1 MEKTRI
7 MMPLYGYFPSDPRVR
22 KEVLSLVKNK
32 KNEIEII
39 CIEADTIHT
48 KIPRTKIVPL
58 MPSGKKRKRESVFGL
73 IKFWIL
79 TTLYLLRQEKGYII
93 HAHDLTALPPIILPR
108 LFKKTNH
115 VIYDSHEFFPEA
127 AHEELGVLFSIFFLY
142 LEKFCMKF
150 VTTVVG
156 ISPPQ
161 KYLMTKRYGKP
172 YILIPNYPSLE
183 TIKQIGKQT
192 PLKVHKDKIDI
203 ISHGVIRKSREYF
216 TLIDVM
222 KKLEK
227 RTDIALIV
235 IGDGPDF
242 EELQEYTKNLKLENV
257 TFLGRLPFTETFRY
271 LKGGD
276 IAIGMHDL
284 SFNSQMGCSNKLYE
298 CMAAGIPTIYSDLI
312 ASRYAM
318 DKAFVQPVNPTK
330 VDEIEKM
337 IIDLVADKELREKA
351 AKIGVELFKTTYNW
365 EKIIEPLVKLYD
377 SL

>member
-1 MEKTRI
+1 
-7 MMPLYGYFPSDPRVR
+7 MPLYGYFPSDPRVR
-22 KEVLSLVKNK
+22 KEVLSLVKDK

-39 CIEADTIHT
+39 CIEADKIHK

-73 IKFWIL
+73 IKFWII
-79 TTLYLLRQEKGYII
+79 TTLYLLRQEKGYVI

-108 LFKKTNH
+108 LFKKTNY

-127 AHEELGVLFSIFFLY
+127 AHEELGILFSIFFLF
-142 LEKFCMKF
+142 LEKICMKF
-150 VTTVVG
+150 VTTIVG

-172 YILIPNYPSLE
+172 FILIPNYPSLE
-183 TIKQIGKQT
+183 TIKQIGKQS

-227 RTDIALIV
+227 RTDIALVV

-257 TFLGRLPFTETFRY
+257 TFMGRLPFTETFRY

-312 ASRYAM
+312 ASRLVM
-318 DKAFVQPVNPTK
+318 DKAFIRPVNPTK
-330 VDEIEKM
+330 VDEIEKT
-337 IIDLVADKELREKA
+337 IIDLVADKEHREKA
-351 AKIGVELFKTTYNW
+351 AKIGVELFQTSYNW
-365 EKIIEPLVKLYD
+365 EKIIQPLIELYD